1 MSVALELAALM
12 TYSDQERDKWRSWIQ
27 ADPARLSIPFQLGGR
42 FPTVGSLLDHVFLV
56 ERRHLTRMQGGEL
69 PDKTGIPSGDWHAL
83 LAYAD
88 ATRADL
94 RDYLLGLTEQT
105 ASQWMT
111 FKVTSGTYTM
121 TRRKLASHILLH
133 EIRHLAQIAYA
144 ARLAGHE
151 PPGEHDFFYAPEE
164 TEALDA

>member
-12 TYSDQERDKWRSWIQ
+12 AYSDQERGKWRTWIE
-27 ADPARLSIPFQLGGR
+27 ADPARLTIPFQRGGR
-42 FPTVGSLLDHVFLV
+42 FPTVASVLDHIFLV
-56 ERRHLTRMQGGEL
+56 ERRHLTRMQGDQL
-69 PDKTGIPSGDWHAL
+69 PEKTGVSPDDWEAL

-88 ATRADL
+88 TARADL
-94 RDYLLGLTEQT
+94 RHYLGELTEQS
-105 ASQWMT
+105 AGQWMT
-111 FKVTSGTYTM
+111 FTVPSGTFTM

-151 PPGEHDFFYAPEE
+151 PPGEHDFMYAPE
-164 TEALDA
+164 TEAFD

>member
-1 MSVALELAALM
+1 MSIALELAALM
-12 TYSDQERDKWRSWIQ
+12 AYSDQERGKWRTWIE
-27 ADPARLSIPFQLGGR
+27 ADPTRLAIPFQQGGR
-42 FPTVGSLLDHVFLV
+42 FPTVGTVLDHVFLI

-69 PDKTGIPSGDWHAL
+69 PDKTGVQAGDWQGL

-88 ATRADL
+88 AARADL
-94 RDYLLGLTEQT
+94 RGYLGGLNEQT
-105 ASQWMT
+105 AGQWMT
-111 FKVTSGTYTM
+111 FTVASGTFTM

-151 PPGEHDFFYAPEE
+151 PPGEHDFLYAPEAD
-164 TEALDA
+164 TFD

>member
-12 TYSDQERDKWRSWIQ
+12 TYSDQERGKWRNWIE
-27 ADPARLSIPFQLGGR
+27 ADPTRLTIPFQRGGR
-42 FPTVGSLLDHVFLV
+42 FPTVGSVLDHVFLV
-56 ERRHLTRMQGGEL
+56 ERRHLTRMQGGQL
-69 PDKTGIPSGDWHAL
+69 PDKTGIQAEDWQAL

-88 ATRADL
+88 TARADL
-94 RDYLLGLTEQT
+94 RRYLGELNDQT

-111 FKVTSGTYTM
+111 FTVQSGTFTM

-151 PPGEHDFFYAPEE
+151 PPGEHDFMYAPE
-164 TEALDA
+164 TEALD

>member
-1 MSVALELAALM
+1 MSIALELAALM
-12 TYSDQERDKWRSWIQ
+12 AYSDQERGKWRTWIE
-27 ADPARLSIPFQLGGR
+27 ADPARLSIPFQQGGR
-42 FPTVGSLLDHVFLV
+42 FPTVGNVLDHVFLV
-56 ERRHLTRMQGGEL
+56 ERRHLTRMKGGDL
-69 PDKTGIPSGDWHAL
+69 PDKTGVQPGDWHGL
-83 LAYAD
+83 LAYAE
-88 ATRADL
+88 AARNDL
-94 RDYLLGLTEQT
+94 RGYLGGLNEET

-111 FKVTSGTYTM
+111 FTVSSGTFTM

-164 TEALDA
+164 SFD

>member
-12 TYSDQERDKWRSWIQ
+12 AYSDQERDKWRTWIA
-27 ADPARLSIPFQLGGR
+27 ADPARLAIPFQRGGR
-42 FPTVGSLLDHVFLV
+42 FPTVASVLDHIFLV
-56 ERRHLTRMQGGEL
+56 ERRHLTRMQGGQL
-69 PDKTGIPSGDWHAL
+69 PEKTGVSPDDWKAL

-88 ATRADL
+88 TARADL
-94 RDYLLGLTEQT
+94 RRYLGELTEQS
-105 ASQWMT
+105 AGQWMT
-111 FKVTSGTYTM
+111 FTVPSGTFTM

-151 PPGEHDFFYAPEE
+151 PPGEHDFMYAPE
-164 TEALDA
+164 TEAFD

>member
-1 MSVALELAALM
+1 MSVALDLAALM
-12 TYSDQERDKWRSWIQ
+12 AYSDQERVKWRAWI
-27 ADPARLSIPFQLGGR
+27 ATDPTRLSIPFQRDGR
-42 FPTVGSLLDHVFLV
+42 FPTVGSVLDHLFLV

-69 PDKTGIPSGDWHAL
+69 PERTGVPQGDWNGL

-88 ATRADL
+88 AVRADL
-94 RDYLLGLTEQT
+94 RSYLGGLTEET

-111 FKVTSGTYTM
+111 FTVPSGTFTM

-151 PPGEHDFFYAPEE
+151 PPGEHDFFYAPE

>member
-12 TYSDQERDKWRSWIQ
+12 TYSDQERGKWRTWIE
-27 ADPARLSIPFQLGGR
+27 ADPTRLSIPFQRGGR
-42 FPTVGSLLDHVFLV
+42 FPTVGSVLDHVFLV

-69 PDKTGIPSGDWHAL
+69 PEKTGVAAGDWHAL
-83 LAYAD
+83 LAYAE
-88 ATRADL
+88 AARADL
-94 RDYLLGLTEQT
+94 RGYLGGLTEQT
-105 ASQWMT
+105 AGQWMT
-111 FKVTSGTYTM
+111 FTVPSGTFTM

-151 PPGEHDFFYAPEE
+151 PPGEHDFMYAPDTE
-164 TEALDA
+164 TMD

>member
-1 MSVALELAALM
+1 MSVALELAALL
-12 TYSDQERDKWRSWIQ
+12 TYSDQERSKWRTWIA
-27 ADPARLSIPFQLGGR
+27 ADPTRLSIPFQRGGR
-42 FPTVGSLLDHVFLV
+42 FPTVGSVLDHVFLV

-69 PDKTGIPSGDWHAL
+69 PEKTGVSAGDWPGL
-83 LAYAD
+83 LAYA
-88 ATRADL
+88 AAVRADL
-94 RDYLLGLTEQT
+94 RGYLNGLTEQT
-105 ASQWMT
+105 AGQWMT
-111 FKVTSGTYTM
+111 FTVPSGTFTM

-151 PPGEHDFFYAPEE
+151 PPGEHDFFYAPE

>member
-12 TYSDQERDKWRSWIQ
+12 TYSDQERGKWRTWIA
-27 ADPARLSIPFQLGGR
+27 ADPTRLSIPFQRGGR
-42 FPTVGSLLDHVFLV
+42 FPTVGNVLDHIFLV

-69 PDKTGIPSGDWHAL
+69 PAKTGVPAGDWHAL
-83 LAYAD
+83 LAYAE
-88 ATRADL
+88 AVRADL
-94 RDYLLGLTEQT
+94 RGYLSGLTEQT
-105 ASQWMT
+105 AGQWMT
-111 FKVTSGTYTM
+111 FTVQSGTFTM

-151 PPGEHDFFYAPEE
+151 PPGEHDFFYAPE
-164 TEALDA
+164 TEVMD

>member
-12 TYSDQERDKWRSWIQ
+12 TYSDQERGKWRTWIE
-27 ADPARLSIPFQLGGR
+27 ADPTRLSIPFQQGGR
-42 FPTVGSLLDHVFLV
+42 FPTVGSVLDHIFLV

-69 PDKTGIPSGDWHAL
+69 PEKTGVQSGDWHSL

-88 ATRADL
+88 AARTDL
-94 RDYLLGLTEQT
+94 RGYLGGLTEQT
-105 ASQWMT
+105 AGQWMT
-111 FKVTSGTYTM
+111 FTVPSGTFTM

-133 EIRHLAQIAYA
+133 EIRHLAQVAYA

-151 PPGEHDFFYAPEE
+151 PPGEHDFFYAPE
-164 TEALDA
+164 TDSLDA